1 VILAEGRS
9 TLFRVLPVSEIEQL
23 VLYETRVTTVHG
35 RMWLRM
41 NGLLDW
47 TAGLC
52 DSENPMGT
60 EIPDWHFLDWSPQMA
75 ETLTAEKRE
84 YVLRVAQDYLD
95 EQFQRV
101 NAILSDST
109 DPNCVEWEEAATL
122 FQHLFRGLATYYL
135 DEAELLD
142 GESQEVMPAF
152 AWNPE
157 ISLDGGNHEFI
168 LAASSDFS
176 HERIVW
182 AEIPGVRPE
191 SPDVVSWQDARRL
204 VDLIGYATSKEAD
217 EIFDMHL
224 RAMGQAADHLRFII
238 DKLRARVR
246 ITHAEMV
253 RIIGFAYSILDFQI
267 QLREVTG

>member
-1 VILAEGRS
+1 
-9 TLFRVLPVSEIEQL
+9 
-23 VLYETRVTTVHG
+23 
-35 RMWLRM
+35 
-41 NGLLDW
+41 
-47 TAGLC
+47 
-52 DSENPMGT
+52 
-60 EIPDWHFLDWSPQMA
+60 MA

-204 VDLIGYATSKEAD
+204 VDLIGYATDVFQRIQNFLRLDPDPAPEFSDAQKLQAHGFDQRSFRKRRD
-217 EIFDMHL
+217 E
-224 RAMGQAADHLRFII
+224 
-238 DKLRARVR
+238 
-246 ITHAEMV
+246 E
-253 RIIGFAYSILDFQI
+253 S
-267 QLREVTG
+267 